1 MFNILRKKAENG
13 IVTRILIGTDNPI
26 NKREVEWLSEYPRI
40 ELCYLIKSIKTR
52 LTTIVTDR
60 ELSLVIEEKENDDN
74 IDDLGLEI
82 LTQIVSQQSYHV
94 LLFSR
99 TYGHNQLVTI
109 EE

>member
-40 ELCYLIKSIKTR
+40 ELCYIIKSIKTR

-60 ELSLVIEEKENDDN
+60 ELSLVIEEKENGDN
-74 IDDLGLEI
+74 IDDLGLATYSNSE
-82 LTQIVSQQSYHV
+82 SQSYHV